1 MATSKIVNVVSMGRP
16 ANVWRIG
23 SDSSSTTSKAELS
36 KLSSGLYMLNQS
48 YDTPYYIALYAPY
61 DEAMKCERRGSAGG
75 YVFAGWYA
83 QGSGASGTT
92 WNDASRYTVL
102 VSTSS
107 SVSIN
112 QLESNAN
119 VGWYQG
125 ALYEMCNICAK
136 WAIAVTVTF
145 KDWDGT
151 TLKTQN
157 VATGGSATPPS
168 DPTRAG
174 YTFAG
179 WSGNYT
185 NVTSNTT
192 VTATYTGNR
201 ISVGF
206 DVNGGEL
213 TSGLVKFVTVG
224 SAYGTLPTPTLTDY
238 TFAGWYTAASGG
250 TLVTDSTV
258 VTATASHILYAHWS
272 QNPETV
278 TVSFDANGGT
288 CATASKSV
296 TTQSTYGTLPTPT
309 RSGYTFAGWFTASAG
324 GTQVTAATT
333 VSIAYNHTL
342 YAQWTGGNITVTF
355 DANGG
360 TVSPS
365 SKTVQLGHNYGSLPV
380 PTRTGYIFDG
390 WYTAA
395 TGGTKISGGP
405 TANITIYA
413 HWADPLPDGGS
424 AAMIGKIPSPSTP

>member
-1 MATSKIVNVVSMGRP
+1 MATTKMVCVVSIGRP
-16 ANVWRIG
+16 ANVWRTG
-23 SDSSSTTSKAELS
+23 SSSIRTTSKAQIS
-36 KLSSGLYMLNQS
+36 TSSGGLYRYTSDSPYTITLNA
-48 YDTPYYIALYAPY
+48 DYA
-61 DEAMKCERRGSAGG
+61 EVVNCELRGSIGS
-75 YVFAGWYA
+75 YIFAGWYA
-83 QGSGASGTT
+83 QGSGAGGTS
-92 WNDASRYTVL
+92 WSDPSRYTVL
-102 VSTSS
+102 VSTGS
-107 SVSIN
+107 SVAVS
-112 QLESNAN
+112 QLESNSS

-125 ALYEMCNICAK
+125 ANYQMCNVAAK

-145 KDWDGT
+145 VDWNGT
-151 TLKTQN
+151 TLKTERI
-157 VATGGSATPPS
+157 ATGGSATPPS

-179 WSGNYT
+179 WSGSYT
-185 NVTSNTT
+185 NVQSNTT

-201 ISVGF
+201 IGVGF

-224 SAYGTLPTPTLTDY
+224 DAYGALPTPTRTDY
-238 TFAGWYTAASGG
+238 TFAGWYTAATGG
-250 TLVTDSTV
+250 TLVTAATV
-258 VTATASHILYAHWS
+258 VTAIASHTLYAHWTEI
-272 QNPETV
+272 PETV
-278 TVSFDANGGT
+278 TVSFNANGGT

-296 TTQSTYGTLPTPT
+296 TTQSAYGTLPTPT

-342 YAQWTGGNITVTF
+342 YAQWTGGDITVTF